1 MRNVVVFLFVMS
13 VFFSCKNDTNKGI
26 DLQVLYWNVH
36 QRKQNMVYERQDTLP
51 LKRDFIE
58 LDELGRVKKSIIDT
72 ILSKKIENQ
81 EYKIDSLVVWLSPLA
96 EQVYK
101 DEPIT
106 LFNIFI
112 SDVKNGGEMNFVYS
126 KKYGVLMQIYDSFNI
141 LALEKSVE
149 YDNQM
154 AVKRETTFGELQTKL
169 LIDTAIFP
177 HIKFHLCQGRIKKYK
192 SPDLPGFLV
201 L

>member
-1 MRNVVVFLFVMS
+1 MKNIVVFFFVMS
-13 VFFSCKNDTNKGI
+13 LFFSCKNDTNKGT
-26 DLQVLYWNVH
+26 DVQVLYWDVH

-58 LDELGRVKKSIIDT
+58 LEELGRIKKSIIDT
-72 ILSKKIENQ
+72 ILSKKIEKQ
-81 EYKIDSLVVWLSPLA
+81 EYKIDSLVVWVNPLTKQIYKGEPLA
-96 EQVYK
+96 
-101 DEPIT
+101 

-126 KKYGVLMQIYDSFNI
+126 KKYGVLLQIYDSFSI

-154 AVKRETTFGELQTKL
+154 AVKREMTFGELQTKL
-169 LIDTAIFP
+169 LTDTIVFP
-177 HIKFHLCQGRIKKYK
+177 RIKV
-192 SPDLPGFLV
+192 PPLPNQN
-201 L
+201 

>member
-1 MRNVVVFLFVMS
+1 MRNVVVFLLVILAC
-13 VFFSCKNDTNKGI
+13 FSCKNETSKETDI
-26 DLQVLYWNVH
+26 QVLYWAVH

-58 LDELGRVKKSIIDT
+58 LEELGRLKKSIIDT

-81 EYKIDSLVVWLSPLA
+81 EYKIDSLVVWVSPLA

-101 DEPIT
+101 DEPIA

-126 KKYGVLMQIYDSFNI
+126 KKHGVLMQIYDSFNI

-149 YDNQM
+149 YDSQM
-154 AVKRETTFGELQTKL
+154 GVKREMTFDKLQTKL
-169 LIDTAIFP
+169 LMDTVIFP
-177 HIKFHLCQGRIKKYK
+177 QIKV
-192 SPDLPGFLV
+192 PPLPIQN
-201 L
+201 

>member
-1 MRNVVVFLFVMS
+1 MRNVVIFLFVMS
-13 VFFSCKNDTNKGI
+13 VFFSCENDTNKGT
-26 DLQVLYWNVH
+26 DLQVLYWNIH
-36 QRKQNMVYERQDTLP
+36 QRKQNKVYERQDTLP

-58 LDELGRVKKSIIDT
+58 LDELGRVRKSIIDT

-81 EYKIDSLVVWLSPLA
+81 EYKIDSLVVWVNPLE

-154 AVKRETTFGELQTKL
+154 VVKREMTFGELQTKL

-177 HIKFHLCQGRIKKYK
+177 HIKV
-192 SPDLPGFLV
+192 PPLPGQN
-201 L
+201 